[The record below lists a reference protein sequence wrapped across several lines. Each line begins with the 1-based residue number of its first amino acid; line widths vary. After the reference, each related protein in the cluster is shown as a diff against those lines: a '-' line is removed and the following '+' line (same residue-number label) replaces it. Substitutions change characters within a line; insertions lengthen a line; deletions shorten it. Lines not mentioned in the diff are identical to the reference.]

1 MSAPLSTC
9 RRERWLDEI
18 FASQAARTGG
28 LVRRAARDADRRID
42 RQFFELEVRRRRF
55 RLLECGG
62 QYVVI
67 CTPGD
72 LRIVC

>member
-1 MSAPLSTC
+1 MSTYQ
-9 RRERWLDEI
+9 RERWLGEI
-18 FASQAARTGG
+18 FTSQAARTGG
-28 LVRRAARDADRRID
+28 VVRRAARDVDRRIG
-42 RQFFELEVRRRRF
+42 RQLFELEVRRRGF
-55 RLLECGG
+55 HLLECGG